1 MLKVQRQRISNLKI
15 VRMIYD
21 SLIKVFIYS
30 KRILIMLQY
39 TLPIKNLG
47 GVSIMLR
54 PFKLLGVLLV
64 AIIFS
69 VSTQVNAAPNWNTNT
84 IQVTGTSIFPPN
96 SLNKNHALMQARTGA
111 RMDAYRQLLEV
122 VQGINVDAES
132 TVEQMML
139 TSDVV
144 RTKVSGI
151 IRGARVVSEEE
162 IPGGVAV
169 TLELP
174 LFGGSGSLA
183 ETVIPRP
190 QIIDPIPTPAPDYR
204 PPVDYNP
211 PTVPDYT
218 PTYSSGHYT
227 GLIVDCRGMDINFVM
242 SPVIKDANGRKIYG
256 HTNLDYDRIIREG
269 MASYAQSMGQASR
282 AGSNPLIVRA
292 IWLDDLN
299 ANPVLSKED
308 ADMVLYENKSAHFLD
323 DIAVVFLY

>member
-1 MLKVQRQRISNLKI
+1 
-15 VRMIYD
+15 
-21 SLIKVFIYS
+21 
-30 KRILIMLQY
+30 
-39 TLPIKNLG
+39 
-47 GVSIMLR
+47 MLR

-122 VQGINVDAES
+122 VQGINVDAET

-144 RTKVSGI
+144 RTKVSGV
-151 IRGARVVSEEE
+151 IRNARVVSEEE

-190 QIIDPIPTPAPDYR
+190 QI
-204 PPVDYNP
+204 
-211 PTVPDYT
+211 
-218 PTYSSGHYT
+218 
-227 GLIVDCRGMDINFVM
+227 
-242 SPVIKDANGRKIYG
+242 
-256 HTNLDYDRIIREG
+256 
-269 MASYAQSMGQASR
+269 
-282 AGSNPLIVRA
+282 
-292 IWLDDLN
+292 
-299 ANPVLSKED
+299 
-308 ADMVLYENKSAHFLD
+308 
-323 DIAVVFLY
+323 